1 METYLYFFQLWVCI
15 FGVSLEIYDKLV
27 ERDNIVEKTSA
38 GILWQGENYGMGF
51 SENGIPW
58 VLLQY
63 FSYTG
68 DLEKYQW

>member
-1 METYLYFFQLWVCI
+1 MPVKISSKHNQECI

-51 SENGIPW
+51 SEKWYPLG
-58 VLLQY
+58 VASV
-63 FSYTG
+63 F
-68 DLEKYQW
+68 